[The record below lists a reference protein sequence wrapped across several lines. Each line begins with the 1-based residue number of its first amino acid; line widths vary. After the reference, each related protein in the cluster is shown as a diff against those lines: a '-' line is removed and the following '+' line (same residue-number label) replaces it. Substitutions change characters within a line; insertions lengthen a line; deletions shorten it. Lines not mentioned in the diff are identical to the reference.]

1 MLKKPEFTLRNQEKV
16 DEIVYHHMVIILP
29 HLFVSVII
37 LVLDF
42 FLMYYLFLQG
52 WWGVTLFA
60 AVILAVIFY
69 ILRLSFLYK
78 KNRFILT
85 NERIIDC
92 EQTGFFEKFVNEIYL
107 NKVIEAKAVIRGLG
121 AWIFRYGNLKL
132 ILNDEL
138 GPIEFYKISNPIRLQ
153 NKINGLAQDRAAI
166 VRKDPQA
173 CARPV
178 DLIMAEVG
186 ILNQP
191 EKEEI
196 IRRIEALLSENKQ

>member
-1 MLKKPEFTLRNQEKV
+1 MLKKPEFTMRDQEKV
-16 DEIVYHHMVIILP
+16 DEIVYHHLIIILP

-92 EQTGFFEKFVNEIYL
+92 EQVGFFEKFVNEIYL
-107 NKVIEAKAVIRGLG
+107 DKVVEAKAVIKGLS
-121 AWIFRYGNLKL
+121 ASIFRYGNLKL

-138 GPIEFYKISNPIRLQ
+138 GPIEFYKISNPLRLQ
-153 NKINGLAQDRAAI
+153 NKINGLAQDRAVI
-166 VRKDPQA
+166 IHKEPQA
-173 CARPV
+173 CARSV
-178 DLIMAEVG
+178 DLIMAEIG
-186 ILNQP
+186 ILNKT
-191 EKEEI
+191 EKEEV
-196 IRRIEALLSENKQ
+196 IRRIEDLLRENE